1 MDSDKTAGQ
10 RWIFTSDAWNSSQLW
25 ICIPAREHSR
35 ANIIVR
41 QALNEAFECI
51 VKIVF
56 DNDTSSQQPL
66 ALQMMK
72 CFSQYNTVLQ

>member
-1 MDSDKTAGQ
+1 MDIHLLCLK
-10 RWIFTSDAWNSSQLW
+10 SSQLW
-25 ICIPAREHSR
+25 ICIPVPERST

-56 DNDTSSQQPL
+56 DNDTSLSQQPL
-66 ALQMMK
+66 TLQMMK
-72 CFSQYNTVLQ
+72 YFSHNTVLQ